1 MWNIRDRSQ
10 TVFTMAEIIQL
21 REFQQARRRAERRHD
36 EQQSLERALQL
47 MRDNLADAADEL
59 REAPTA
65 EQPELLN
72 RIEQLTAT
80 IRYGMRMLIEPGD
93 PGAAANGS
101 PRR

>member
-1 MWNIRDRSQ
+1 MWNVRDRSQ
-10 TVFTMAEIIQL
+10 IGFKMAEIIQL
-21 REFQQARRRAERRHD
+21 WEFQQARCRAQRRHE
-36 EQQSLERALQL
+36 EQHGLARALQL
-47 MRDNLADAADEL
+47 MRDNLADTADEL

-72 RIEQLTAT
+72 RIEQLTAM